1 MFVFEHQSLS
11 CLLNCS
17 ATVARKL
24 LDVKELLIACRF
36 SLYLTQSVVALVRK
50 KKIFQM
56 FIIRV
61 LFLMF
66 GYFSVFD
73 KI

>member
-36 SLYLTQSVVALVRK
+36 SLYLTESVVALVRK
-50 KKIFQM
+50 KKDISDVYYKSVVFNVQ
-56 FIIRV
+56 
-61 LFLMF
+61 LFL
-66 GYFSVFD
+66 S
-73 KI
+73 I